1 MRLTR
6 RDGVRAAAIVGVCA
20 GLGGCFWPAPGAGPG
35 RTASNVFES
44 EITTATVAD
53 LELLWTAT
61 GDGGPMRE
69 AVTSVRAVHAYDANG
84 AYAFDTGTGGRLW
97 SVPNPVEGIGTIGP
111 VVADGEQV
119 VLGYGFGNLGGA
131 NWTTAILDAGTGAS
145 LGSSRGGLV
154 DGLAGSVL
162 LTHNWAFGSGTPVA
176 SFIAVTDAGSPATSW
191 SGLISLGNGAVNA
204 RATLGE
210 ARVYLASG
218 SVMTS
223 PSIQGNAVHAYPVAG
238 PPPTCPLPQPP
249 PPILD
254 PTRFTC
260 PLWSTPV
267 DGSLA
272 TPPVITGA
280 PTETVVYTGTDAG
293 TVYALDAATGAV
305 QWSVPVGSAVTDP
318 PALADGSL
326 YVPTTTGGL
335 VVLDAATGATRWTA
349 PTNSPVTVQP
359 AVAGGVVYV
368 GQESGKLW
376 AFDAA
381 GCGSA
386 TCTDPLW
393 KVRTGAVISGA
404 PAVNQGRLYVGT
416 ADDRLL
422 AFGLPAG

>member
-6 RDGVRAAAIVGVCA
+6 RFGRRAAAIVAVSA

-44 EITTATVAD
+44 EITAATVAG
-53 LELLWTAT
+53 LELEWTAT

-69 AVTSVRAVHAYDANG
+69 AVTSDRAVHAYDANG
-84 AYAFDTGTGGRLW
+84 AYAFDPGTGGRLW
-97 SVPNPVEGIGTIGP
+97 SVPNPVVGIGTIGP

-119 VLGYGFGNLGGA
+119 VLGYGFGNLGGH
-131 NWTTAILDAGTGAS
+131 WTTAILDAGTGAS
-145 LGSSRGGLV
+145 LGTGHPGLV

-162 LTHNWAFGSGTPVA
+162 LTHSYAFGSGTPTA
-176 SFIAVTDAGSPATSW
+176 SFLDVSDAASPAASW
-191 SGLISLGNGAVNA
+191 SGLISFGNAGVNA
-204 RATLGE
+204 TATLGTT
-210 ARVYLASG
+210 RVYLASAN
-218 SVMTS
+218 VMTS
-223 PSIQGNAVHAYPVAG
+223 PTVPGNAVHAYPVVG

-249 PPILD
+249 PPVSD

-267 DGSLA
+267 DGTHA
-272 TPPVITGA
+272 TPPVVTGA
-280 PTETVVYTGTDAG
+280 PTETAVYTGTDAG

-305 QWSVPVGSAVTDP
+305 QWSVPVGSAVTGS
-318 PALADGSL
+318 PALAGGSL
-326 YVPTTTGGL
+326 YVPTRTGGL
-335 VVLDAATGATRWTA
+335 VVLDAATGATLWTA
-349 PTNSPVTVQP
+349 PTTTPVTVQP
-359 AVAGGVVYV
+359 AVAGGLVYV

-381 GCGSA
+381 GCGAA
-386 TCTDPLW
+386 TCRDPLW
-393 KVRTGAVISGA
+393 KVRTGAAITGA
-404 PAVNQGRLYVGT
+404 PAVSQGRLYAGT